1 MKKTLKEFLAKG
13 KRPKAVAFAFG
24 RMNPPTAG
32 HEKLIQKVEAIAR
45 RIKGDGIIY
54 VSASQ
59 DRSKNPLDARTKIK
73 YLQPLYRNIKF
84 VAAGGNTRTFMEVL
98 KNALDRKYS
107 DVYMI
112 AGSDRVNEF
121 KRLITQYN
129 GKDFNFDKTE
139 VVSAGE
145 RDPDAQGTSGIS
157 GTKMR
162 LFAVRGDYN
171 SFRKGLPVK
180 MKDADGK
187 KLFKDLRTA
196 MGIKSQK
203 GFGVQMKPIMSL
215 EDFEKQELRQEYVEE
230 NVFNLGDYVENMNDC
245 SIGKIIKRGTNYLVY
260 EMEDG
265 GVKKAWLHECCAV
278 DEAQIEMMES
288 TDVQKE
294 KVKDVVLQKNSDALD
309 DDDDD
314 FLEDVKVKQDPD
326 VDDKPGTQPKKYYK
340 GVSKKTKDK
349 RAAHFKK
356 GSKMDDDNPNAY
368 KPAPGDKDA
377 KTKPSTYTKQFKKMY
392 GEVNESRPGLWAN
405 IHKKRKEGRPMRKKG
420 EKGAPTQQQI
430 KRAQGE
436 AYEIGKDYADHAKKI
451 TPKEK
456 ANQFNMAPHMGK
468 FDPVE
473 YGIHLKDIKEWAE
486 SEATIAKYQKR
497 YGDTWEEQLG
507 KVVEKM
513 IEKTQK
519 SISEKDN
526 ALQKKADKSGIS
538 YGTLKK
544 VYDRGM
550 AAWKTGHRPGTTPQQ
565 WGYARVNAFIVKRK
579 KGNLN
584 HDKDLA

>member
-215 EDFEKQELRQEYVEE
+215 EDFEKQELRQEYIEE
-230 NVFNLGDYVENMNDC
+230 NIFEIGDYVENMNDC

>member
-32 HEKLIQKVEAIAR
+32 HEKLLQKVEATAR

-59 DRSKNPLDARTKIK
+59 DRTKNPLDARTKIK

-112 AGSDRVNEF
+112 AGSDRVSEF

-162 LFAVRGDYN
+162 LYAVRGDYN
-171 SFRKGLPVK
+171 SFRRGLPVK

-215 EDFEKQELRQEYVEE
+215 EDFEKQELRQEYIEE
-230 NVFNLGDYVENMNDC
+230 NIFEIGDYVENMNDC

-278 DEAQIEMMES
+278 DDAQIEMMES

-294 KVKDVVLQKNSDALD
+294 KVKDVVLQKNSDTLD

-314 FLEDVKVKQDPD
+314 YDGYEDY
-326 VDDKPGTQPKKYYK
+326 G
-340 GVSKKTKDK
+340 
-349 RAAHFKK
+349 
-356 GSKMDDDNPNAY
+356 DDDN
-368 KPAPGDKDA
+368 
-377 KTKPSTYTKQFKKMY
+377 
-392 GEVNESRPGLWAN
+392 
-405 IHKKRKEGRPMRKKG
+405 
-420 EKGAPTQQQI
+420 EK
-430 KRAQGE
+430 
-436 AYEIGKDYADHAKKI
+436 
-451 TPKEK
+451 
-456 ANQFNMAPHMGK
+456 
-468 FDPVE
+468 
-473 YGIHLKDIKEWAE
+473 
-486 SEATIAKYQKR
+486 
-497 YGDTWEEQLG
+497 
-507 KVVEKM
+507 
-513 IEKTQK
+513 
-519 SISEKDN
+519 
-526 ALQKKADKSGIS
+526 
-538 YGTLKK
+538 
-544 VYDRGM
+544 
-550 AAWKTGHRPGTTPQQ
+550 
-565 WGYARVNAFIVKRK
+565 
-579 KGNLN
+579 
-584 HDKDLA
+584 

>member
-1 MKKTLKEFLAKG
+1 
-13 KRPKAVAFAFG
+13 
-24 RMNPPTAG
+24 
-32 HEKLIQKVEAIAR
+32 
-45 RIKGDGIIY
+45 
-54 VSASQ
+54 
-59 DRSKNPLDARTKIK
+59 
-73 YLQPLYRNIKF
+73 
-84 VAAGGNTRTFMEVL
+84 
-98 KNALDRKYS
+98 
-107 DVYMI
+107 
-112 AGSDRVNEF
+112 
-121 KRLITQYN
+121 
-129 GKDFNFDKTE
+129 
-139 VVSAGE
+139 
-145 RDPDAQGTSGIS
+145 
-157 GTKMR
+157 
-162 LFAVRGDYN
+162 
-171 SFRKGLPVK
+171 
-180 MKDADGK
+180 
-187 KLFKDLRTA
+187 
-196 MGIKSQK
+196 
-203 GFGVQMKPIMSL
+203 
-215 EDFEKQELRQEYVEE
+215 
-230 NVFNLGDYVENMNDC
+230 MNDC

-519 SISEKDN
+519 SISEKDD

>member
-326 VDDKPGTQPKKYYK
+326 VDDKPGTQPKRYYK
-340 GVSKKTKDK
+340 GVSKKDKEK

-436 AYEIGKDYADHAKKI
+436 AYEIGKDYANHAKKI

-519 SISEKDN
+519 SISEKDD